1 MTSLKEFYND
11 RSSVYCYYM
20 NPGSLYQ
27 IIYDSIKKKEKV
39 LDLGCANGNFSS
51 ELKKKDCVVHG
62 VEISDVMA
70 KNARKV
76 LDKVIVGNIESMSI
90 NLPKK
95 SYDVILLMD
104 VLEHLF
110 DPKQTLVKASPF
122 LKERGKVIV
131 SIPNVANW
139 EVRKEL
145 LFGRFDSE
153 KTAILEE
160 GHIRFFTF
168 KNACALFESSGYR
181 IKKYDLVINYP
192 LLLLKLK
199 NRFTFLPIEDF
210 IKKHFHRF
218 FAYQYIFILVKK

>member
-1 MTSLKEFYND
+1 M
-11 RSSVYCYYM
+11 YCYYM

-51 ELKKKDCVVHG
+51 ELKKKNCVVHG
-62 VEISDVMA
+62 VEISNVMA

-76 LDKVIVGNIESMSI
+76 LDTVIVGNIETMNI

-110 DPKQTLVKASPF
+110 DPGQTLINASSF
-122 LKERGKVIV
+122 LKNKGRLIV

-139 EVRKEL
+139 EVRTEL

-168 KNACALFESSGYR
+168 KKACALFEASGYKV
-181 IKKYDLVINYP
+181 KKYDLVINYP
-192 LLLLKLK
+192 LLLLKIK
-199 NRFTFLPIEDF
+199 NRLPLFDIEGF
-210 IKKHFHRF
+210 IKKYFHRF
-218 FAYQYIFILVKK
+218 FAYQYIFILEKK

>member
-1 MTSLKEFYND
+1 
-11 RSSVYCYYM
+11 M

-27 IIYDSIKKKEKV
+27 IIFDSIKRKERV
-39 LDLGCANGNFSS
+39 LDLGCANGNFSG
-51 ELKKKDCVVHG
+51 ELKKKECIVHG
-62 VEISDVMA
+62 VEISNVMA

-76 LDKVIVGNIESMSI
+76 LDKVIIGNIETMDI
-90 NLPKK
+90 NLPKN

-110 DPKQTLVKASPF
+110 DPKQTLIKSAPF
-122 LKERGKVIV
+122 LKDKGRMIV

-139 EVRKEL
+139 EVRIDL

-168 KNACALFESSGYR
+168 KKACALFNSSGYR
-181 IKKYDLVINYP
+181 VRKYDLVINYP
-192 LLLLKLK
+192 LTLLKIK
-199 NRFTFLPIEDF
+199 NRLTFIDIEGF
-210 IKKHFHRF
+210 IKKYLHRF
-218 FAYQYIFILVKK
+218 FAYQYIFILSKK

>member
-1 MTSLKEFYND
+1 
-11 RSSVYCYYM
+11 M

-27 IIYDSIKKKEKV
+27 IIYDSIKKKERV

-51 ELKKKDCVVHG
+51 ELKKKQCIVHG
-62 VEISDVMA
+62 VEISNVMA

-76 LDKVIVGNIESMSI
+76 LDRVIVGNLETMKID
-90 NLPKK
+90 LPKK

-110 DPKQTLVKASPF
+110 SPQQTLEKAAPF
-122 LKERGKVIV
+122 LKEKGRIIV

-139 EVRKEL
+139 EVRLEL
-145 LFGRFDSE
+145 LLGRFDSE

-168 KNACALFESSGYR
+168 KKACALFEASGYKV
-181 IKKYDLVINYP
+181 KKYDLVINYP
-192 LLLLKLK
+192 LLLLKIK
-199 NRFTFLPIEDF
+199 NRLTFIDIERF
-210 IKKHFHRF
+210 LKKYFYRF
-218 FAYQYIFILVKK
+218 FAYQYIFIISKK